1 MADASAPGAEGSPGE
16 VASAIAAAFD
26 AYRSGFASI
35 TRRARDRFRRQDWHG
50 EVADSVLRLDLYGHA
65 VNSIERRVRS
75 SLADRTTDE
84 TLWTAARGEYST
96 LVAHRDDRELAETF
110 FNSVTRRIFTTV
122 GVDQQI
128 EFVDTDFDAPPPTS
142 VVGVTRIYRDAT
154 TAGLVEAILRDPW
167 FDAPYRD
174 LRGDAALAAGRLEQW
189 MAEDVGA
196 EGIETAEAGAPVGP
210 FEEAELVRSPFFRR
224 KGAYLVGALRGR
236 GVELPFA
243 LAFLNTPEGVLVDA
257 VLTGQKDLSVLF
269 SFTRSHFHVDTGP
282 PAELVAFL
290 KRLMPEKRVAELY
303 ISIGFH
309 KHGKTEL
316 YRDLLRHLETT
327 PERFELAPGTPGLV
341 MIVFTMPGFD
351 MVVKVIRDRFPPP
364 KSVTRDSVMRSYRLV
379 FRHDRAGRLVE
390 AQEFEHLEFDRHR
403 FSDEAL
409 EELAGQ
415 ASRTVEIGDD
425 WVVLHHAYVERRV
438 DPLDVYVRTESEEAA
453 RAAVVDMGQAVEDL
467 AATDVFTGDLL
478 PKNFGVTRHGR
489 VVCYDYDELS
499 LLTDLSFRE
508 MPSSDSYDDEFG
520 DEPWFGVTPLDVF
533 PEEFP
538 TFIALPPDLK
548 ELLGATHGNLYDLTF
563 WQEIQQRVRSG
574 EIVDIYPYSADRRL
588 QQQ

>member
-1 MADASAPGAEGSPGE
+1 MAEAPAPGAEGSPGE
-16 VASAIAAAFD
+16 VATAIATAFES
-26 AYRSGFASI
+26 YRSGFSAI

-50 EVADSVLRLDLYGHA
+50 EVADAVLRLDLYGH
-65 VNSIERRVRS
+65 VVDSLEEQVRS
-75 SLADRTTDE
+75 SLEGRTTDE
-84 TLWTAARGEYST
+84 ALWGAARSEYSS

-110 FNSVTRRIFTTV
+110 FNSVTRRIFITV

-128 EFVDTDFDAPPPTS
+128 EFVDSDFAEPPPAS
-142 VVGVTRIYRDAT
+142 SEGVTKTYREAT
-154 TAGLVEAILRDPW
+154 TPGLIEAILRDPW

-174 LRGDAALAAGRLEQW
+174 LRGDAALAAARLQ
-189 MAEDVGA
+189 GCL
-196 EGIETAEAGAPVGP
+196 AEAAGRG
-210 FEEAELVRSPFFRR
+210 FEEAELVRAPFFRR
-224 KGAYLVGALRGR
+224 KGAYLVGAARAGD
-236 GVELPFA
+236 GELPFA
-243 LAFLNTPEGVLVDA
+243 LAFLNTPDGVLLDA
-257 VLTGQKDLSVLF
+257 VLTGQQDLSVLF

-327 PERFELAPGTPGLV
+327 TERFELAPGTPGLV

-351 MVVKVIRDRFPPP
+351 MVVKVIRDRFRPP
-364 KSVTRDSVMRSYRLV
+364 KSVTREAVMRSYRLV

-390 AQEFEHLEFDRHR
+390 AQEFEHLEFDRRR
-403 FSDEAL
+403 FSDDAL

-415 ASRTVEIGDD
+415 AGRTVEIGED

-438 DPLDVYVRTESEEAA
+438 EPLDVYVRTESEEAA

-508 MPSSDSYDDEFG
+508 MPSSASYDDEFG

-538 TFIALPPDLK
+538 TFIALPPELK
-548 ELLGATHGNLYDLTF
+548 AVLQSTHGNLYDLSF
-563 WQEIQQRVRSG
+563 WLEIQQRVRSG
-574 EIVDIYPYSADRRL
+574 EIVDIYPYGSERRL
-588 QQQ
+588 RTTTDS

>member
-1 MADASAPGAEGSPGE
+1 MAESLAPGEGGSPGE
-16 VASAIAAAFD
+16 VASGIAAAFEL
-26 AYRSGFASI
+26 YRRGFTAI

-50 EVADSVLRLDLYGHA
+50 AVADAVQRLDLYGHA
-65 VNSIERRVRS
+65 VNAIEWQVRS
-75 SLADRTTDE
+75 WLGDRTTDE
-84 TLWTAARGEYST
+84 ALWTSARTGYSA

-122 GVDQQI
+122 GVDQEI
-128 EFVDTDFDAPPPTS
+128 EFVDSDFAEPPPSS
-142 VVGVTRIYRDAT
+142 VEGVTRAYRDTT
-154 TAGLVEAILRDPW
+154 TAGLMEAILRDPW

-174 LRGDAALAAGRLEQW
+174 LRGDAALAAERLERW
-189 MAEDVGA
+189 IV
-196 EGIETAEAGAPVGP
+196 ETGGP
-210 FEEAELVRSPFFRR
+210 PCSFDEAEMARAPFFRR
-224 KGAYLVGALRGR
+224 KGAYLVGIARTG
-236 GVELPFA
+236 GTELPFA
-243 LAFLNTPEGVLVDA
+243 LAFLNTHDGVLVDA
-257 VLTGQKDLSVLF
+257 VLTGEQDLSVLF
-269 SFTRSHFHVDTGP
+269 SFTRSHFHVNTGP

-290 KRLMPEKRVAELY
+290 KRLMPGKRVAELY
-303 ISIGFH
+303 IAIGFH

-316 YRDLLRHLETT
+316 YRDLLRHLGTT
-327 PERFELAPGTPGLV
+327 TERFELAPGTPGLV
-341 MIVFTMPGFD
+341 MIVFAMPGFD
-351 MVVKVIRDRFPPP
+351 MVVKVIRDRFQPP
-364 KSVTRDSVMRSYRLV
+364 KSVTREAVIRSYRLV

-390 AQEFEHLEFDRHR
+390 AQEFEHLEFDRR
-403 FSDEAL
+403 SFSDEAL

-415 ASRTVEIGDD
+415 AGRTVEIGDD

-438 DPLDVYVRTESEEAA
+438 DPLDVYVRTEPDAVA

-499 LLTDLSFRE
+499 LLTELTFRA
-508 MPSSDSYDDEFG
+508 MPASSSYDDEFG

-548 ELLGATHGNLYDLTF
+548 ALLNETHGNLYDLSF
-563 WQEIQQRVRSG
+563 WLEIQQRVRSG
-574 EIVDIYPYSADRRL
+574 EIVDIFPYAADRRL
-588 QQQ
+588 ERM

>member
-1 MADASAPGAEGSPGE
+1 MAEAPAPGAEASPGE
-16 VASAIAAAFD
+16 VADAIATAFD
-26 AYRSGFASI
+26 SYRSGFSSI
-35 TRRARDRFRRQDWHG
+35 TRRARDRFRRRDWHG
-50 EVADSVLRLDLYGHA
+50 EVADAVLRLDLYGHA
-65 VNSIERRVRS
+65 VNSIERRVRA
-75 SLADRTTDE
+75 SLAGRITDE
-84 TLWTAARGEYST
+84 ALWTAARSAYST

-122 GVDQQI
+122 GVDQEI
-128 EFVDTDFDAPPPTS
+128 EFVDSDFAEPPPS
-142 VVGVTRIYRDAT
+142 SSAAEGVTRTYRDSST
-154 TAGLVEAILRDPW
+154 VGLIEAILRDPW

-174 LRGDAALAAGRLEQW
+174 LRGDAALVAERMDEWIAGNGGAAG
-189 MAEDVGA
+189 
-196 EGIETAEAGAPVGP
+196 TS
-210 FEEAELVRSPFFRR
+210 FHEAELVRAPFFRR
-224 KGAYLVGALRGR
+224 KGAYLVGAARG
-236 GVELPFA
+236 GSEVELPFG
-243 LAFLNTPEGVLVDA
+243 LAFLNTPDGVVVDA
-257 VLTGQKDLSVLF
+257 VLTGQQDLSVLF

-290 KRLMPEKRVAELY
+290 KRLMPEKRIAELY

-316 YRDLLRHLETT
+316 YRDLLRHLATT
-327 PERFELAPGTPGLV
+327 TDQFELAPGTPGLV

-364 KSVTRDSVMRSYRLV
+364 KSVTRDSVMRSYRMV

-390 AQEFEHLEFDRHR
+390 AQEFEHLEFDRRR
-403 FSDEAL
+403 FSEDAL
-409 EELAGQ
+409 QELAEQ
-415 ASRTVEIGDD
+415 AGRTVEIGDD

-438 DPLDVYVRTESEEAA
+438 EPLDVYVRTEPESAA

-499 LLTDLSFRE
+499 LLTELSFRA
-508 MPSSDSYDDEFG
+508 MPASASYDDEFG

-548 ELLGATHGNLYDLTF
+548 ALLGETHGNLYELSF
-563 WQEIQQRVRSG
+563 WLEIQQRVRSG
-574 EIVDIYPYSADRRL
+574 EIVDIYPYSAERRL
-588 QQQ
+588 YQ

>member
-1 MADASAPGAEGSPGE
+1 MAETPSPGAEASPGE
-16 VASAIAAAFD
+16 VASSIAAAFES
-26 AYRSGFASI
+26 YRSGFSSI
-35 TRRARDRFRRQDWHG
+35 TRRARDRFRRRDWHG

-65 VNSIERRVRS
+65 VNSIERHVRAA
-75 SLADRTTDE
+75 LGNRITDE
-84 TLWTAARGEYST
+84 ALWSAARTDYSS

-122 GVDQQI
+122 GVDQEI
-128 EFVDTDFDAPPPTS
+128 EFVDSDFAEPPPGPAK
-142 VVGVTRIYRDAT
+142 GVTRTYRDSS
-154 TAGLVEAILRDPW
+154 TAGLIEAILRDPW

-174 LRGDAALAAGRLEQW
+174 LRGDAALAAERLERW
-189 MAEDVGA
+189 LAGNGSGA
-196 EGIETAEAGAPVGP
+196 GGS
-210 FEEAELVRSPFFRR
+210 FDEAELVRAPFFRR
-224 KGAYLVGALRGR
+224 KGAYLVGVARGAG

-243 LAFLNTPEGVLVDA
+243 LAFLNTPEGILVDA
-257 VLTGQKDLSVLF
+257 VLTGQLDLSVLF

-290 KRLMPEKRVAELY
+290 KRLMPEKRIAELY

-316 YRDLLRHLETT
+316 YRDLLRHLDTT
-327 PERFELAPGTPGLV
+327 TDRFELAPGTPGLV

-351 MVVKVIRDRFPPP
+351 MVVKVIRDRFHPP
-364 KSVTRDSVMRSYRLV
+364 KSVTREAVMRSYRLV

-390 AQEFEHLEFDRHR
+390 AQEFEHLEFDRRR

-409 EELAGQ
+409 EELRSQAG
-415 ASRTVEIGDD
+415 RTVEIGDD

-438 DPLDVYVRTESEEAA
+438 EPLDVYVRTEPESAA

-499 LLTDLSFRE
+499 LLTDLSFRA
-508 MPSSDSYDDEFG
+508 MPASASYDDEFG

-548 ELLGATHGNLYDLTF
+548 ALLSETHGNLYELSF
-563 WQEIQQRVRSG
+563 WLEIQQRVRSG
-574 EIVDIYPYSADRRL
+574 EIVDIFPYAADRRL
-588 QQQ
+588 LRPAGQ

>member
-1 MADASAPGAEGSPGE
+1 MGDAPTPGTGGLPGE
-16 VASAIAAAFD
+16 VASDIAAAFE
-26 AYRSGFASI
+26 AYRSGFSAI

-50 EVADSVLRLDLYGHA
+50 EVADSVLRLDLYGHT
-65 VNSIERRVRS
+65 VNSIEREVRS
-75 SLADRTTDE
+75 SLGERTTDE
-84 TLWTAARGEYST
+84 SLWTAARSEYSS

-128 EFVDTDFDAPPPTS
+128 EFVDSDFAEPPPS
-142 VVGVTRIYRDAT
+142 SAQGVARIYRDGT
-154 TAGLVEAILRDPW
+154 TAGLIEAILRDPW

-174 LRGDAALAAGRLEQW
+174 LRGDAALAAERLDRWTTETGGGGR
-189 MAEDVGA
+189 
-196 EGIETAEAGAPVGP
+196 AGS
-210 FEEAELVRSPFFRR
+210 FDQAELVRAPFFRR
-224 KGAYLVGALRGR
+224 KGAYLVGAVRAGE
-236 GVELPFA
+236 VELPFA
-243 LAFLNTPEGVLVDA
+243 LAFLNTPDGVLVDA
-257 VLTGQKDLSVLF
+257 VLTGEKDLSVLF
-269 SFTRSHFHVDTGP
+269 SFTRSHFHVDAGP

-303 ISIGFH
+303 IAIGFH

-327 PERFELAPGTPGLV
+327 TDRFELAPGTPGLV

-364 KSVTRDSVMRSYRLV
+364 KSVTRDSVMRSYRMV

-403 FSDEAL
+403 FSEEAL

-415 ASRTVEIGDD
+415 AGRTVEIGDD

-438 DPLDVYVRTESEEAA
+438 EPLDVYVRTESAMAA

-499 LLTDLSFRE
+499 LLSDLSFRA
-508 MPSSDSYDDEFG
+508 MPSSSSYDDEFG

-548 ELLGATHGNLYDLTF
+548 ELLGETHGKLYDLTF
-563 WQEIQQRVRSG
+563 WLEIQQRVRSG
-574 EIVDIYPYSADRRL
+574 EIVDIFPYSAERRL
-588 QQQ
+588 EQR